1 MLDNTPK
8 TLWATANKLRANMG
22 AAEYKH
28 LVLGLIFLKYVADT
42 FAARRAAVQVCTAL
56 RLSPL
61 ALTLSLTL
69 PFATQA
75 QDNNLSKPFT
85 TCMDK
90 SGGVTQAMVECI
102 AAETQWQDA
111 RLNKAYKTLMAHL
124 TAERKKQ
131 LQAAQRAWLTF
142 RDTNCGFYF
151 DPDGGSLARVSAND
165 CVMTMTANR
174 ASELENLG
182 Q

>member
-42 FAARRAAVQVCTAL
+42 LAARRAAVQVCTAL

-102 AAETQWQDA
+102 AAETQW
-111 RLNKAYKTLMAHL
+111 
-124 TAERKKQ
+124 
-131 LQAAQRAWLTF
+131 
-142 RDTNCGFYF
+142 
-151 DPDGGSLARVSAND
+151 
-165 CVMTMTANR
+165 
-174 ASELENLG
+174 
-182 Q
+182 